1 MKLNRAPATPAAPL
15 VRVDDTHMVAESFL
29 TPEKRAKLADPLL
42 VGSPMPKSLGRC
54 ADLYHDV
61 RDLRLL
67 MEKECEAIKARETE
81 IQEHIIRTLP
91 KGDTGASG
99 LRYRAQI
106 KMEDKPQVDETKGGW
121 PALWEFIAASKRFD
135 LLQKRLG
142 EKAIADMWEQ
152 GEAVPGVA
160 VVHVPK
166 LSITKI

>member
-1 MKLNRAPATPAAPL
+1 MKLSRAVERVGERVERQMEAPGMMPL
-15 VRVDDTHMVAESFL
+15 DQAN
-29 TPEKRAKLADPLL
+29 ADPLA
-42 VGSPMPKSLGRC
+42 VGAPMPKSLGRC

-61 RDLRLL
+61 RELRLL

-106 KMEDKPQVDETKGGW
+106 KSETKPQVDEAKGGW
-121 PALWEFIAASKRFD
+121 PAVWAFIKKTDRFD
-135 LLQKRLG
+135 IIQKRLG
-142 EKAIADMWEQ
+142 EKAIADMWEN
-152 GEAVPGVA
+152 GEEIPGVA
-160 VVHVPK
+160 KVHVPK

>member
-1 MKLNRAPATPAAPL
+1 MKLSRQSHVAAPE
-15 VRVDDTHMVAESFL
+15 HVAAQQTRNE
-29 TPEKRAKLADPLL
+29 EAKAAVETLDPLAL
-42 VGSPMPKSLGRC
+42 GSPMPKSLGRC
-54 ADLYHDV
+54 ADLFHDV
-61 RDLRLL
+61 RELRLM

-106 KMEDKPQVDETKGGW
+106 NTDTKPQVSDEKGGW
-121 PALWEFIAASKRFD
+121 PAVWKFIKQNDRFD

-142 EKAIADMWEQ
+142 EKAITDMWADGVE
-152 GEAVPGVA
+152 VPGVA
-160 VVHVPK
+160 KVHVPK

>member
-1 MKLNRAPATPAAPL
+1 MKLSRTPEPANERETVAAFAAVAPAN
-15 VRVDDTHMVAESFL
+15 H
-29 TPEKRAKLADPLL
+29 DPLL
-42 VGSPMPKSLGRC
+42 VGAPMPKSIGRC

-81 IQEHIIRTLP
+81 IQEHIINNLS
-91 KGDTGASG
+91 KSDDTGAAG
-99 LRYRAQI
+99 LRYRAQV
-106 KMEDKPQVDETKGGW
+106 KTETKPQVNDEAGGW
-121 PALWEFIAASKRFD
+121 KALWKYIADNDRFD

-142 EKAIADMWEQ
+142 EKAIADMWDA

-160 VVHVPK
+160 KVHVPK